1 MTNLGRGLDA
11 LISTSP
17 DPVDKSAGIATINV
31 NQVVPNRFQ
40 PRKVFDQEKLKE
52 LSESLI
58 KNGIIQPIIVT
69 RRDEGQYE
77 LVAGERRLQAAKM
90 AGIDKVPVIIRS
102 LSESEQLQLA
112 LIENIQRED
121 LNAIEEALAYNQ
133 LCEQFNYTHTKIA
146 EIVGKDRVTITNY
159 IRLLKLSEKIQKMLL
174 ENKLTPGHARA
185 ILQVAQHLQDDF
197 ADSIVVNNLSVRKTE
212 LKAKKIK
219 KTGAVDIVLPLF
231 EVEEENPNRIHEEHL
246 SKIYNGKVT
255 ISPNSSKGKI
265 CFHYYSE
272 NELNLLLKSFDKQW

>member
-1 MTNLGRGLDA
+1 MTNLGRGLEA
-11 LISTSP
+11 LIGSSLH
-17 DPVDKSAGIATINV
+17 PVDKSSGIATINV

-40 PRKVFDQEKLKE
+40 PRKVFDEEKLKE

-58 KNGIIQPIIVT
+58 KNGIIQPIVVT

-121 LNAIEEALAYNQ
+121 LNAIEEALAYSQ
-133 LCEQFNYTHTKIA
+133 LYEQFHYTHTKIA

-174 ENKLTPGHARA
+174 DNKLTPGHARA
-185 ILQVAQHLQDDF
+185 ILQVPQHLQDDF

-231 EVEEENPNRIHEEHL
+231 AEEEENPNRIHEEHL

-255 ISPNSSKGKI
+255 ISPNTSKGKI
-265 CFHYYSE
+265 CFHFYSE